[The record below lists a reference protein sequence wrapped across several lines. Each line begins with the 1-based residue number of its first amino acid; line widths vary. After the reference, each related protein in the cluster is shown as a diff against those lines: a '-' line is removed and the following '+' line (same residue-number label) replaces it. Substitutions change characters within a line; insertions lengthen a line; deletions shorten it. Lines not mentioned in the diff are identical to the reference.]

1 MPLRSTSDW
10 QGDALDYKHLA
21 WLAAAAAGLML
32 ARLAAPGETLAPA
45 SSPLGPVPGTAS
57 AYRAAV
63 DAAPAQPAQ
72 PAGPSVQ
79 PPHGLSPEQW
89 QQLQQALAD
98 HPQRDAEM
106 ARIGAYMAY
115 MNTAQR
121 FRELRQQ
128 AAGTPPGEALQGLAR
143 TLESGLQDHLD
154 RGEMTAGEALLLRS
168 ATQEVLQ
175 PDSALR
181 QQALTLWQQ
190 GLASAQAA
198 RTPDP
203 RETAF
208 AQQQAALVAKWSA
221 LPAAQRDP
229 RALEAQLESLRQGI
243 FNPPR

>member
-1 MPLRSTSDW
+1 M
-10 QGDALDYKHLA
+10 DYKHLA
-21 WLAAAAAGLML
+21 WLAAAATALTL
-32 ARLAAPGETLAPA
+32 ARLAVPGEALAPA
-45 SSPLGPVPGTAS
+45 SSPLVRAADGAS
-57 AYRAAV
+57 AYSAGA
-63 DAAPAQPAQ
+63 DGAPAR
-72 PAGPSVQ
+72 PAGAASTPGGSASAPSSSQ
-79 PPHGLSPEQW
+79 PPYGLSPEQW

-128 AAGTPPGEALQGLAR
+128 AAGTPPGEELQGLAR
-143 TLESGLQDHLD
+143 TLEAGLQEHLD

-181 QQALTLWQQ
+181 QQALAVWQQ
-190 GLASAQAA
+190 GLAAAQAA

-203 RETAF
+203 RETTF
-208 AQQQAALVAKWSA
+208 AQQQAALVARWSA
-221 LPAAQRDP
+221 LPPAQRDP
-229 RALEAQLESLRQGI
+229 RALETQLESLRQGI

>member
-1 MPLRSTSDW
+1 MD
-10 QGDALDYKHLA
+10 DKHLA
-21 WLAAAAAGLML
+21 WLAAAATAAALTL
-32 ARLAAPGETLAPA
+32 SRLAAPGEATAPA
-45 SSPLGPVPGTAS
+45 SSPQGRAPETAS
-57 AYRAAV
+57 AYRTEA
-63 DAAPAQPAQ
+63 DGAPAAH
-72 PAGPSVQ
+72 AGAASLASVSSGQQASIQ
-79 PPHGLSPEQW
+79 PPHGLSHEQW

-98 HPQRDAEM
+98 HPQRDAEL

-128 AAGTPPGEALQGLAR
+128 AAGNPPGEELQGLAR
-143 TLESGLQDHLD
+143 TLESGLQEHLD
-154 RGEMTAGEALLLRS
+154 RGEMTAGEALMLRS

-181 QQALTLWQQ
+181 QQALAMWQQ
-190 GLASAQAA
+190 GLAAAQAA

-208 AQQQAALVAKWSA
+208 AQQQAALVARWSA
-221 LPAAQRDP
+221 LPVAQRDP
-229 RALEAQLESLRQGI
+229 QALETQLESLRQGI

>member
-1 MPLRSTSDW
+1 M
-10 QGDALDYKHLA
+10 DYKHLA
-21 WLAAAAAGLML
+21 WLAAAAAALTL
-32 ARLAAPGETLAPA
+32 ARLAIPGGAPVPA
-45 SSPLGPVPGTAS
+45 SSPLAQAPEAAS
-57 AYRAAV
+57 AYRVAADTALQQPV
-63 DAAPAQPAQ
+63 GAASAPAASSPA
-72 PAGPSVQ
+72 AGTATQ
-79 PPHGLSPEQW
+79 PPYGLSPEQW

-128 AAGTPPGEALQGLAR
+128 AAGSPPGEELQGLAR
-143 TLESGLQDHLD
+143 TLESGLQEHLD

-181 QQALTLWQQ
+181 QQALALWQQ

-229 RALEAQLESLRQGI
+229 RALEAQLESLRQSI
-243 FNPPR
+243 FTPPR

>member
-1 MPLRSTSDW
+1 M
-10 QGDALDYKHLA
+10 DYKHLA
-21 WLAAAAAGLML
+21 WLAAAAAALTL

-45 SSPLGPVPGTAS
+45 SSPLGPVPGAAS
-57 AYRAAV
+57 AYRVAAE
-63 DAAPAQPAQ
+63 AAPQQ
-72 PAGPSVQ
+72 PAGAASVPAHSPAAGTATQ
-79 PPHGLSPEQW
+79 PPYGLSPEQW

-121 FRELRQQ
+121 FRELRQH
-128 AAGTPPGEALQGLAR
+128 AAGTPPTEELQGLAR
-143 TLESGLQDHLD
+143 TLESGLQEHLD

-190 GLASAQAA
+190 SLASAQAA

-208 AQQQAALVAKWSA
+208 AQQQAALVARWSA

-229 RALEAQLESLRQGI
+229 RALEAQLESLRQSI
-243 FNPPR
+243 FTPPR

>member
-1 MPLRSTSDW
+1 V
-10 QGDALDYKHLA
+10 DYKHLA
-21 WLAAAAAGLML
+21 WLAAAAAALTL
-32 ARLAAPGETLAPA
+32 ARLAAPGTGSPDGTVAAASSTWSPARTAGNEYKAEPGAAPSAAAGPA
-45 SSPLGPVPGTAS
+45 SGPAT
-57 AYRAAV
+57 
-63 DAAPAQPAQ
+63 
-72 PAGPSVQ
+72 PSSTQ
-79 PPHGLSPEQW
+79 PPYGLTAEQW

-143 TLESGLQDHLD
+143 TLESGLQEHLD

-198 RTPDP
+198 RTPDA
-203 RETAF
+203 REAAF

-229 RALEAQLESLRQGI
+229 RALEAQLDTLRQGI

>member
-1 MPLRSTSDW
+1 MD
-10 QGDALDYKHLA
+10 DKHLA
-21 WLAAAAAGLML
+21 WLAAAAAAAALTL
-32 ARLAAPGETLAPA
+32 SRLAAPGEATAPA
-45 SSPLGPVPGTAS
+45 SSPQGQAPETAS
-57 AYRAAV
+57 AYSTEADGGPAPQAGAGSTRASGS
-63 DAAPAQPAQ
+63 
-72 PAGPSVQ
+72 AGPQASVQ

-98 HPQRDAEM
+98 HPQRDAEL

-128 AAGTPPGEALQGLAR
+128 GAGTPPGEQLQGLAR
-143 TLESGLQDHLD
+143 TLESGLQEHLD

-181 QQALTLWQQ
+181 QQALAVWQQ
-190 GLASAQAA
+190 GLAAAQAA

-208 AQQQAALVAKWSA
+208 AQQQAALVARWSA

-229 RALEAQLESLRQGI
+229 QALETQLESLRQGI

>member
-1 MPLRSTSDW
+1 M
-10 QGDALDYKHLA
+10 DYKHLA
-21 WLAAAAAGLML
+21 WLAAAAAALTL
-32 ARLAAPGETLAPA
+32 ARLAVPGEALAPA
-45 SSPLGPVPGTAS
+45 SSPLGAAPDAAS
-57 AYRAAV
+57 AYRAGL
-63 DAAPAQPAQ
+63 DTAAPLR
-72 PAGPSVQ
+72 AGPASAPATSAASSPTTQ
-79 PPHGLSPEQW
+79 PPYGLSPEQW

-128 AAGTPPGEALQGLAR
+128 AAGAAPGEELQALAH
-143 TLESGLQDHLD
+143 TLESGLQEHLD

-181 QQALTLWQQ
+181 QQALVLWQQ

-198 RTPDP
+198 RTPDA
-203 RETAF
+203 REAAF

-229 RALEAQLESLRQGI
+229 QALEAQLDTLRQGI